1 MERVL
6 DRTMAPQLQVI
17 MPMANTTA
25 LAAALAIGMLVVGAL
40 LVGDVLDRMAR
51 RRRQRQEPR

>member
-1 MERVL
+1 
-6 DRTMAPQLQVI
+6 MAPQLQVI
-17 MPMANTTA
+17 MPMAHTTA
-25 LAAALAIGMLVVGAL
+25 LAAALAIGMVVVGAL